1 MIRFDRDGD
10 GKLSFEEFARLIT
23 PHGRE
28 YQVQSSF
35 RRTVSGHY
43 YSFSQRDSSVYRQQT
58 NPV

>member
-28 YQVQSSF
+28 YQV
-35 RRTVSGHY
+35 
-43 YSFSQRDSSVYRQQT
+43 
-58 NPV
+58 